1 MLIRSVSGVRGL
13 TAGEVTPDLARLY
26 GGAFAVRTPGEIAV
40 GWDSR
45 AGGEIL
51 KNAVVAGIVEAG
63 GRVVDVGM
71 VPTPTV
77 GVVVRRHGL
86 AGGVV
91 VTASHNPEEYNG
103 LKFFSRRGVFLDGEE
118 VAGLFDAVD
127 AAADAPVH
135 APRGVPG
142 SGDAPG
148 PDGVPECGVPDVRL
162 LDDAVG
168 EHLALVLAS
177 PFVNAPAVSLARP
190 RIVVDCVNAAG
201 SVILPR
207 LLREL
212 GCEVVE
218 LNTDVG
224 SGFPRGAE
232 PTREHLEALS
242 QTVVAENAAAGFAC
256 DPDADRLAVV
266 DERGVPI
273 GEEFT
278 LAIASR
284 VVLETRRGPVV
295 ANVST
300 SRMMDDLAEEFEVPI
315 HRTRIG
321 EINVVSKMEEVGAVI
336 GGEGNGGVILP
347 DVHMGRD
354 SATAAALIASG
365 LSAAEAGAVSDLAA
379 RFTHY
384 SCVKRKLK
392 LGSATREGIIEA
404 MRRAFPEGELDLTD
418 GAKIAWPDRW
428 IHARMSGTE
437 PVVRVIAE
445 AAREDDAEKL
455 VEEAISAVTDAAEGA

>member
-1 MLIRSVSGVRGL
+1 
-13 TAGEVTPDLARLY
+13 
-26 GGAFAVRTPGEIAV
+26 GG
-40 GWDSR
+40 D
-45 AGGEIL
+45 IL
-51 KNAVVAGIVEAG
+51 KNAVAAGIIEAG
-63 GRVVDVGM
+63 GGVVDVGM

-77 GVVVRRHGL
+77 GVIVRRHEL

-91 VTASHNPEEYNG
+91 ITASHNPEQYNG

-118 VAGLFDAVD
+118 VAGLFAAVD
-127 AAADAPVH
+127 AAAEAAVG
-135 APRGVPG
+135 APR
-142 SGDAPG
+142 SARDADASEMRG
-148 PDGVPECGVPDVRL
+148 I
-162 LDDAVG
+162 DDAVG
-168 EHLALVLAS
+168 EHVALVLAS
-177 PFVNAPAVSLARP
+177 PLVNAPAVSAARP

-218 LNTDVG
+218 LYTDTA

-232 PTREHLEALS
+232 PIPEHLEALS
-242 QTVVAENAAAGFAC
+242 RAVVAESAVAGFAC
-256 DPDADRLAVV
+256 DPDADRLALV
-266 DERGVPI
+266 DERGTPI

-278 LAIASR
+278 LAIAAR
-284 VVLETRRGPVV
+284 VVLDIKRGPIV
-295 ANVST
+295 ANMST
-300 SRMMDDLAEEFEVPI
+300 SRMMDDLAQEFEVPI
-315 HRTRIG
+315 HRTPIG
-321 EINVVSKMEEVGAVI
+321 EINVVAKMEEVGAVV

-354 SATAAALIASG
+354 SATAAALVASG
-365 LSAAEAGAVSDLAA
+365 MAMGKSGALSELAT

-384 SCVKRKLK
+384 FSVKKKLS
-392 LGSATREGIIEA
+392 LDCATREGIIAA
-404 MRRAFPEGELDLTD
+404 MRNAFPDGELDLTD

-445 AAREDDAEKL
+445 ATREDDADRL
-455 VEEAISAVTDAAEGA
+455 VEEAISAVTSAAGGA

>member
-13 TAGEVTPDLARLY
+13 TAGEVTPDVVRRY
-26 GGAFAVRTPGEIAV
+26 GGAFAARTPGDIAV

-45 AGGEIL
+45 SGGDVL
-51 KNAVVAGIVEAG
+51 KDAVAAGIIEAG
-63 GRVVDVGM
+63 GRVVDVGV

-77 GVVVRRHGL
+77 GVVVKRHAL
-86 AGGVV
+86 AGGVMI
-91 VTASHNPEEYNG
+91 TASHNPEEYNG
-103 LKFFSRRGVFLDGEE
+103 LKFFSRRGVFLDSEE
-118 VAGLFDAVD
+118 VARFFSAVD
-127 AAADAPVH
+127 AAGETPVDT
-135 APRGVPG
+135 PRGAREPG
-142 SGDAPG
+142 AS
-148 PDGVPECGVPDVRL
+148 DVRGIG
-162 LDDAVG
+162 DAVG
-168 EHLALVLAS
+168 EHVALVLAS
-177 PFVNAPAVSLARP
+177 PFVNASAVSAARP

-212 GCEVVE
+212 GCEIVE
-218 LNTDVG
+218 LYTDVC

-232 PTREHLEALS
+232 PTREHLEELCR
-242 QTVVAENAAAGFAC
+242 TVVAENAVAGFAC

-266 DERGVPI
+266 DERGVAI

-284 VVLETRRGPVV
+284 VVLEARRGPVV
-295 ANVST
+295 ANMST
-300 SRMMDDLAEEFEVPI
+300 SRMMDDLAEEFDVPVY
-315 HRTRIG
+315 RTPIG
-321 EINVVSKMEEVGAVI
+321 EINVVAKMEEVGAVV

-365 LSAAEAGAVSDLAA
+365 LSTGEAGTVSDLAA

-384 SCVKRKLK
+384 SSVKRKFRLD
-392 LGSATREGIIEA
+392 SVTREGIIEA
-404 MRRAFPEGELDLTD
+404 MRAAFPEGELDLTD

-445 AAREDDAEKL
+445 AAREDDANRL
-455 VEEAISAVTDAAEGA
+455 VEEAISAVTRAAGGA